1 MKIQGVWGQLV
12 VAFWTKLQEGVHYFM
27 SYCIFISI
35 FVKMC
40 LGSRGGPG
48 GPIHPLCASVHF
60 CEQELDWELWSLG
73 KSEHIFWRKN

>member
-1 MKIQGVWGQLV
+1 M
-12 VAFWTKLQEGVHYFM
+12 GVHYFM
-27 SYCIFISI
+27 FYWIFISI

-60 CEQELDWELWSLG
+60 CEQELDWELWSDVNFVPKMSALTFL
-73 KSEHIFWRKN
+73 KCSSMFCNCKEYVEYH